1 MYVYVYVYMHIC
13 IGEIAVDMEGELLL
27 THVSSSSYDTLHYYR
42 RDCGGHGRGGSAA
55 SAADLGYTH
64 THTRTSAASAADLG
78 CACPDAV
85 IPYFTLLTSL
95 YSLYLAPTVR

>member
-55 SAADLGYTH
+55 SAADLG
-64 THTRTSAASAADLG
+64 